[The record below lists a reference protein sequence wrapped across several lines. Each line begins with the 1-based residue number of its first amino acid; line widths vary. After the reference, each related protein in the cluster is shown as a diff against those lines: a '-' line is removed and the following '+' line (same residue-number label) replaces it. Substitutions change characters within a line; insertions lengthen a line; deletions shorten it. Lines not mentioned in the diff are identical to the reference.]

1 MNPDYFET
9 PPAPTL
15 IHNNTNFRFYDENYP
30 AGMTSAQILR
40 YDLDSFN
47 SGGFQPFRRIPRFER
62 NGFQREFP
70 VDRLNNPIL
79 PHRRPAD
86 FSQNS
91 GVNPKASNIN
101 CPEELSFE
109 ILNLAKY
116 LQFIK

>member
-1 MNPDYFET
+1 MNPSYFEA
-9 PPAPTL
+9 PPAPEL
-15 IHNNTNFRFYDENYP
+15 IHNNPAFRFYDENYP
-30 AGMTSAQILR
+30 RGMTSAQILR
-40 YDLDSFN
+40 YYLDSFN
-47 SGGFQPFRRIPRFER
+47 SGNFQPFRRIPRFER
-62 NGFQREFP
+62 NGFEREFP
-70 VDRLNNPIL
+70 ADRLNNPIL

-86 FSQNS
+86 FGQNS